1 MRVQMRWRNSC
12 RIEPPPPPQRG
23 ALVRLREE
31 RNRRSGG
38 EAVVVTARAGHAGT
52 TPTPAWRCACDCGTA
67 AIVTGGNL
75 RRGNTSSCGC
85 FQREDSARRF
95 TTHGLTGTKEYN
107 AMVHAL
113 RRARALEAGGE
124 FTAEDIRKL
133 YALQRGRCIYCRK
146 RLPIRK
152 MQPDHIKPLARGGSN
167 GPENIQL
174 GCGPCNQ
181 RKHATDPF
189 VFARKLG
196 RLL

>member
-1 MRVQMRWRNSC
+1 VNLA
-12 RIEPPPPPQRG
+12 G
-23 ALVRLREE
+23 ARFGRLMVIGPAEE
-31 RNRRSGG
+31 R
-38 EAVVVTARAGHAGT
+38 ARDGHLR
-52 TPTPAWRCACDCGTA
+52 WRCACKCGGETVVASNHLRRRNGVRSCGCGTA

-174 GCGPCNQ
+174 VCGPCNQ